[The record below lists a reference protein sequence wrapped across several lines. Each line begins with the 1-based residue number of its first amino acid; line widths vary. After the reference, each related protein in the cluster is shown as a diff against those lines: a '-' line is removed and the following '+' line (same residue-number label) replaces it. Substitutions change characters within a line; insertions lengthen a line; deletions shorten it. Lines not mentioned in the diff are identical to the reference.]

1 MQMSLDPEIFMD
13 IAPQLLQIDIPTR
26 PEALVK
32 LALLLA
38 EDDVN
43 FQSLGGLIEADMALA
58 GAVMKAVNSSLYGLK
73 GRVQT
78 VQQAVT
84 YLGMREISAVT
95 YEIGLRS
102 VFPAAPELHALW
114 ERASMRGLLMGRLA
128 QALSMDAWSA
138 HTAGLFEECGKAIL
152 FKHDKARYQPMLASA
167 AHDGELTEMELKTFG
182 IGHDALG
189 AKLCENWGLSAA
201 AVASVQ
207 HHVRVHTLRQLPR
220 SSGRSVCVLSGL
232 ANTIMSNPDELEEV
246 TQALAPQA
254 MLDQSLLLKGA
265 RKVKDKIDEAIA
277 DA

>member
-1 MQMSLDPEIFMD
+1 MD
-13 IAPQLLQIDIPTR
+13 IDPKLLQIDIPAR

-43 FQSLGGLIEADMALA
+43 LQSLSGLIEADMALA
-58 GAVMKAVNSSLYGLK
+58 AAVMKAVNSSLYGLK

-84 YLGMREISAVT
+84 YLGMREISGVT

-102 VFPAAPELHALW
+102 VFPPAPELNTLW
-114 ERASMRGLLMGRLA
+114 ERASVRGLLMGRLA

-152 FKHDKARYQPMLASA
+152 FKHDKARYQTMLASA
-167 AHDGELTEMELKTFG
+167 AHDGDLVVMEEQTFG
-182 IGHDALG
+182 ISHDALG

-201 AVASVQ
+201 AVASVL
-207 HHVRVHTLRQLPR
+207 HHVRVNTLRQLPR
-220 SSGRSVCVLSGL
+220 SAGRSVCVLSGL
-232 ANTIMSNPDELEEV
+232 ANTLMNKPDELEEV

-254 MLDQSLLLKGA
+254 MLDQTLLLKGA
-265 RKVKDKIDEAIA
+265 RKVKDKID
-277 DA
+277 DALSDA

>member
-1 MQMSLDPEIFMD
+1 MD
-13 IAPQLLQIDIPTR
+13 INPKLLQIDIPAR

-43 FQSLGGLIEADMALA
+43 LQSLGALIEADMALA
-58 GAVMKAVNSSLYGLK
+58 AAVMKAVNSSLYGLK

-102 VFPAAPELHALW
+102 VFPPAPELHSLW
-114 ERASMRGLLMGRLA
+114 ERAGVRGLLMGRLA

-152 FKHDKARYQPMLASA
+152 FKHDKAVYQPLLSA
-167 AHDGELTEMELKTFG
+167 AANDAELVILEEQAFG
-182 IGHDALG
+182 ISHDTLG

-207 HHVRVHTLRQLPR
+207 HHVRVNALHQLPR
-220 SSGRSVCVLSGL
+220 SAGRSVCVLSGL
-232 ANTIMSNPDELEEV
+232 ANTLMTAPDQLEEV

-254 MLDQSLLLKGA
+254 MLDQTLLLKGA
-265 RKVKDKIDEAIA
+265 RKVKDKIDDALA
-277 DA
+277 DG

>member
-1 MQMSLDPEIFMD
+1 MD
-13 IAPQLLQIDIPTR
+13 AAEFNPHLLQIDIPTR
-26 PEALVK
+26 PDALVK

-43 FQSLGGLIEADMALA
+43 VGDLATLIESDMALA

-78 VQQAVT
+78 VQQAAT
-84 YLGMREISAVT
+84 YLGMREISALA

-102 VFPAAPELHALW
+102 VFPAAKELHAVW
-114 ERASMRGLLMGRLA
+114 DRASIRGLLMGRLA

-152 FKHDKARYQPMLASA
+152 FKHDQAAYKQILGVARNDIELAVL
-167 AHDGELTEMELKTFG
+167 EQKNFG
-182 IGHDALG
+182 ISHDALG

-201 AVASVQ
+201 AVASVA
-207 HHVRVHTLRQLPR
+207 HHVQVNCSHELPR

-232 ANTIMSNPDELEEV
+232 ANTLMTDPDRLEEV
-246 TQALAPQA
+246 SMALAPQA
-254 MLDQSLLLKGA
+254 MLDQTMLIKGA
-265 RKVKDKIDEAIA
+265 RKVKEKIDGALE

>member
-1 MQMSLDPEIFMD
+1 MDMDPK
-13 IAPQLLQIDIPTR
+13 LLQIDIPAR

-38 EDDVN
+38 ETDVN
-43 FQSLGGLIEADMALA
+43 LQSLGTLIESDMALA
-58 GAVMKAVNSSLYGLK
+58 AAVMKAVNSSLYGLK

-102 VFPAAPELHALW
+102 VFPPAPELHSLW
-114 ERASMRGLLMGRLA
+114 ERASVRGLLMGRLA

-152 FKHDKARYQPMLASA
+152 FKHAKAVYQPLLASA
-167 AHDGELTEMELKTFG
+167 ANDAELVILEEQTFG
-182 IGHDALG
+182 TSHDVLG

-207 HHVRVHTLRQLPR
+207 HHVRVNSLHQLPR

-232 ANTIMSNPDELEEV
+232 ANTLMTDPDRLEEV

-254 MLDQSLLLKGA
+254 MLDQTLLLRGA
-265 RKVKDKIDEAIA
+265 RKVKDKID
-277 DA
+277 DAMDDV